1 MYDTHGILEWCL
13 LLNLQVR
20 VPLADSTVMK
30 APEDIADNALVLM
43 ADIWPTLVIHFRW
56 IFIRC

>member
-1 MYDTHGILEWCL
+1 MWDTHRNLNRWS
-13 LLNLQVR
+13 LLNIQVR
-20 VPLADSTVMK
+20 VPLADSTAMK

-56 IFIRC
+56 ISIRC

>member
-1 MYDTHGILEWCL
+1 MYDLHGTLSWCL
-13 LLNLQVR
+13 LLKMQVR

-30 APEDIADNALVLM
+30 APEGIADNALVLM

>member
-1 MYDTHGILEWCL
+1 M
-13 LLNLQVR
+13 QVR
-20 VPLADSTVMK
+20 VPLADSTAMK

-56 IFIRC
+56 ISIRC

>member
-1 MYDTHGILEWCL
+1 MYATHGILNWCL

-43 ADIWPTLVIHFRW
+43 ADIWPTLVIQFRW

>member
-1 MYDTHGILEWCL
+1 MHGIPSWWL
-13 LLNLQVR
+13 LLNMQVR

-30 APEDIADNALVLM
+30 APDGIADNALVLM

-56 IFIRC
+56 IIIRC